1 MRSASKAKLMDSGG
15 GNIVWLASFPK
26 SGNTWLRAMI
36 SALLHP
42 EHKLDDLNSIGG
54 GRELVERQFLD
65 DICGI
70 DTANLPYD
78 RLLPYIR
85 QMRLAVSAGAVS
97 PWFSK
102 THDRFGYTADGEAL
116 FPAAATRLAIL
127 ITRNPCDIAVSL
139 AAHYSSSLD
148 AAVERVCDP
157 AYSLNLS
164 AEKGSELLPVHIGDW
179 SSFNKSWLDQ
189 AELPLLLLR
198 YEDMVADPAAAIG
211 SVAHAAGI
219 VAEEA
224 AIQGALA
231 ATAFDRLRSLEE
243 SIGFAEKP
251 FGMKRFFRSGRAG
264 QWRELLNAEQVDR
277 IISCHHS
284 MISRL
289 GYELP

>member
-1 MRSASKAKLMDSGG
+1 MVSGS

-42 EHKLDDLNSIGG
+42 EQKLDDLNSING

-65 DICGI
+65 DVCGI
-70 DTANLPYD
+70 DSANLPYD

-85 QMRLAVSAGAVS
+85 QMRLAVSAGAIS

-102 THDRFGYTADGEAL
+102 THDRFGFTADGEAL
-116 FPAAATRLAIL
+116 FPATATRLAIL

-157 AYSLNLS
+157 AYALNMTPG
-164 AEKGSELLPVHIGDW
+164 KGSELLPVRIGDW
-179 SSFNKSWLDQ
+179 SGFNRSWLDQ
-189 AELPLLLLR
+189 AEFQLLLLR
-198 YEDMVADPAAAIG
+198 YEDMVADPAKALRV
-211 SVAHAAGI
+211 VAQAAGL
-219 VAEEA
+219 AAQEA
-224 AIQGALA
+224 AIQRAVA
-231 ATAFDRLRSLEE
+231 ASAFDRLRALEE
-243 SIGFAEKP
+243 STGFAEKP
-251 FGMKRFFRSGRAG
+251 IGMRHFFRSGRIG
-264 QWRELLNAEQVDR
+264 QWREMLHPKQVDR
-277 IISCHHS
+277 IICCHNS
-284 MISRL
+284 MMIRL